1 MKKFFD
7 SRREQVGSGP
17 GSGAGGGGCSSSVTG
32 SSYVGRV
39 FSVGRHQVTV
49 EETLAEGGFAL
60 VFLVR
65 THQGVRCALKRMYV
79 NNEHD
84 LQVCKREIQIMR
96 DLVGHKN
103 IVGFL
108 DSSITA
114 VGSGDVWEV
123 LILMDF
129 CRGGQVV
136 NLMNQRLQTGFTE
149 AEVLQIFCDTCDA
162 VARLHQCKTPI
173 IHRDLKVENILLHD
187 RGHYVLCDFGSATNK
202 FQNPQND
209 GVAIVEEE
217 IKKYTTLSYRAP
229 EMVNLYSGKLITTKA
244 DIWAMGC
251 LLYKLCFF
259 TLPFGESQVAICDGS
274 FTIPD
279 NSRYSQDMHCL
290 IRYMLEPDPD
300 KRPDIYQV
308 SYFAFKMSRKDCTVQ
323 NVQNSPIPTKLPE
336 PIRASEAA
344 AKKSQTKA
352 RLTDPIPTTETSIA
366 PRQRPK
372 AGQTQPTAGILP
384 IQPALTPRKRA
395 NAPVVTPLQQG
406 PQSTAAS
413 TPIQPQNVQASQPP
427 ASQPQTTHTQPPPSQ
442 PQVPASQTQTPC
454 TQPQANPQQ
463 QQRFLKQQQGAFFN
477 QQQALPAQQ
486 QYQVMQQAA
495 QQQQQQQQWMQNFY
509 IQQQQL
515 MAQMPV
521 TTTTAAAQ
529 QPSPQQNQAQQQQS
543 APQQSQAQQ
552 QLTPQQRQQQQT
564 PPQQPSAPQKQP
576 QQLQQPLAPQKQPQQ
591 QQLPLL
597 HRQLQQPP
605 AAQKQAQSLQQH
617 QQQASAL
624 QMQQQQPSA
633 PQKQPLQ
640 QQAQAQQKQL
650 QQPSLQH
657 PVQPQSTTVLPQLPS
672 QQGAAQQP
680 QTSSP
685 ALAAQ
690 PAVQIPASQPQQ
702 SATQNKLSSPPTEQ
716 TALPH
721 SRADHG
727 IAQKVGS
734 LTPPS
739 SPKTQRG
746 GHRRILSDVT
756 HSAVFGVPI
765 SKSTQ
770 LLQAAAAEASLNK
783 SKSATTTPSG
793 SPRSSQQNVY
803 HPTIEQPASLRSP
816 TEAASWNPFGNDN
829 FSKLTAEE
837 LLNKDFAKLSDGESL
852 AKHVEVMSSSTENL
866 IPGLQPAPT
875 APSGNFGDKPFS
887 PGTAER
893 PSDILGLA
901 PSSGLLSVPDP
912 FAPVSLSETPEK
924 LIEGLKSPETSLLLH
939 DLLPLSDPFGSS
951 VDSSNGKSD
960 VLVDSLIP
968 GLEAPQAQRLTSQTD
983 SISSALTGL
992 NLEANGCQD
1001 PLTPSN
1007 NNSSTSEELIAS
1019 YTGHSSDGAG
1029 QLDLGDTYSTS
1040 CFHSSDE
1047 EEASELKEDGGL
1059 LDCSGSLPLLMDFE
1073 EEEDSNQRNETDA
1086 DTVEAAP
1093 PSMLA
1098 PKPEVVLAEISA
1110 SSVLEYHTSALMHEG
1125 NFHPENQLEGGE
1137 FDVFTSA
1144 PFTNTRHL
1152 EEEGS
1157 DVFANAPFPGRGL
1170 PSAPQQAE
1178 EFDVFLHAPFGKKK
1192 DKEAAPTPISSTPP
1206 RAQHFLDSSAA
1217 SQPRPIVTKSPRSTT
1232 LAGGSSMEAQHDVL
1246 KPVVSKPFHP
1256 QALSK
1261 YSRHYSP
1268 HEKGTATRMQPNSQ
1282 QPFTA
1287 HRVVSNVSRKAA
1299 VGSVPV
1305 APLHSWT
1312 TEVCTSDPF
1321 VSAPFPF
1328 KAQRKNL

>member
-887 PGTAER
+887 PGT
-893 PSDILGLA
+893 
-901 PSSGLLSVPDP
+901 
-912 FAPVSLSETPEK
+912 
-924 LIEGLKSPETSLLLH
+924 
-939 DLLPLSDPFGSS
+939 
-951 VDSSNGKSD
+951 GKSD

-983 SISSALTGL
+983 SISSALTDSPNLISGFDLPDDSEKVTEDEFDPIPVLISKNSSQGL